1 MPSRP
6 PAAAPLHPKR
16 KHGAAHQVLIASDA
30 TGHTAEVVVRAA
42 LAQFRGAEVQL
53 VRRPHIRTA
62 EDVRETVREAREVG
76 GLIVHTLVAQEMR
89 SCMLTEAR
97 SRQVPTI
104 DLFGPLLLRL
114 EDLLSLHP
122 LAKPGL
128 FRDMDAEYRRRFE
141 VMDFTVRHD
150 DGQDAQGLLHA
161 DLVLVGVSRTSKT
174 PLSIFLAWRGLRVAN
189 VPIVQSLP
197 LPEELGRVAPHG
209 MGLALGGVGYSVL
222 ATFITLFY
230 ARASAVAAPA
240 DGDPAEVPLRR
251 RSADLGGT
259 GICTGSVCARRVAT
273 GGCDRQVDRGGGGGG
288 PDAHGD
294 RAAGATSVGGTRG
307 GPGRLA
313 AHLGVTLRWSRLPL
327 SPTPPELAAELI
339 RRALSY
345 SADHRGPGRPPASFA
360 AVDAS
365 RLVR

>member
-1 MPSRP
+1 MPPR
-6 PAAAPLHPKR
+6 PAAAAPRRPKR
-16 KHGAAHQVLIASDA
+16 KQDATHQVLIASDA

-53 VRRPHIRTA
+53 VRRSQIRTA

-114 EDLLSLHP
+114 EDLLSLQP
-122 LAKPGL
+122 LAEPGL
-128 FRDMDAEYRRRFE
+128 FRDMDTEYRRRFE

-161 DLVLVGVSRTSKT
+161 DLILVGVSRTSKT

-197 LPEELGRVAPHG
+197 LPEELGRVAPQKVV
-209 MGLALGGVGYSVL
+209 GLTIKAERLQELRRSRLLQMETPPKFPYADGRQIWAELEYARGLCARAGWPLVDVTDKSIEEVAAEVLMLTGIEQPVRHPSVGRGGVP
-222 ATFITLFY
+222 
-230 ARASAVAAPA
+230 AAW
-240 DGDPAEVPLRR
+240 RR
-251 RSADLGGT
+251 
-259 GICTGSVCARRVAT
+259 
-273 GGCDRQVDRGGGGGG
+273 
-288 PDAHGD
+288 
-294 RAAGATSVGGTRG
+294 TS
-307 GPGRLA
+307 
-313 AHLGVTLRWSRLPL
+313 
-327 SPTPPELAAELI
+327 E
-339 RRALSY
+339 
-345 SADHRGPGRPPASFA
+345 
-360 AVDAS
+360 
-365 RLVR
+365 

>member
-197 LPEELGRVAPHG
+197 LPEELGRVASQKVV
-209 MGLALGGVGYSVL
+209 GLTIKVGRLQELRRSRLLQMETPPKFPYADGRQIWAELEYAQDLCVRGGWPLVDVTDKS
-222 ATFITLFY
+222 IEE
-230 ARASAVAAPA
+230 VAA
-240 DGDPAEVPLRR
+240 EVLV
-251 RSADLGGT
+251 LT
-259 GICTGSVCARRVAT
+259 GIEQPVRR
-273 GGCDRQVDRGGGGGG
+273 
-288 PDAHGD
+288 P
-294 RAAGATSVGGTRG
+294 S
-307 GPGRLA
+307 PGRGAVPA
-313 AHLGVTLRWSRLPL
+313 AW
-327 SPTPPELAAELI
+327 
-339 RRALSY
+339 RRTSE
-345 SADHRGPGRPPASFA
+345 
-360 AVDAS
+360 
-365 RLVR
+365 